1 MSEAER
7 LKCAQSHTRNAR
19 ELLQSVAHFLN
30 SPPAYHAPPPPLL
43 PLLSPLSLSLFRCTA
58 SGFYRCIS
66 VCCVFRTLFSSWQLA
81 TGWVTSSIPHP
92 ANHAPTPLPPAT
104 CLLATLS
111 ARIYEL
117 ARVSVCFVASV
128 SALALSNP
136 SIFSKKLCTTLEW
149 GLVFK

>member
-1 MSEAER
+1 MPR
-7 LKCAQSHTRNAR
+7 VTHKMHVNCCNLWLTFWNTPQS
-19 ELLQSVAHFLN
+19 LLCL
-30 SPPAYHAPPPPLL
+30 PRPLPPLCF
-43 PLLSPLSLSLFRCTA
+43 LLSSLFRCTA
-58 SGFYRCIS
+58 SGIYRCIS
-66 VCCVFRTLFSSWQLA
+66 VCCVFRTLFSSWQLE

-92 ANHAPTPLPPAT
+92 ANHTHTCHLPSAIWH
-104 CLLATLS
+104 LLPTLS

-136 SIFSKKLCTTLEW
+136 SIFSKKRCTTLEW